1 MKRFLFILVLLPFA
15 LSLNMIVGT
24 KVADPFMFKS
34 NSGSGTAVEWRGFSR
49 DYMNLVKDIK
59 GAEFTYEYVEY
70 QNNNEILNAVNRGDV
85 DIGYCAITKTAEREA
100 TVDFTHKYFSTGF
113 RIMVPSKI
121 ESSKAIT
128 RLANKFFSNELF
140 WTSFIVLL
148 MMIAFFS
155 HLMWMSESY
164 LSHNQDFL
172 AFHEDYRNGIKD
184 AFWWVISVMQQKPTG
199 ISPTNKVSK
208 LFGTMVGLS
217 SILTISLITAV
228 TTVNLFNIN
237 NIQEISKFSDLSG
250 RSVGTANATTSHD
263 YLREFGYGINIKV
276 YPNIGD
282 TLKALDS
289 GELEAVVYD
298 QPILLNHILHEIR
311 QNGKTQYV
319 LVGDLF
325 ELQDYGIAVKN
336 DTLKEYLNTGILQAN
351 RNPRYFS
358 IYDSWFTPMEI

>member
-1 MKRFLFILVLLPFA
+1 
-15 LSLNMIVGT
+15 
-24 KVADPFMFKS
+24 
-34 NSGSGTAVEWRGFSR
+34 
-49 DYMNLVKDIK
+49 
-59 GAEFTYEYVEY
+59 
-70 QNNNEILNAVNRGDV
+70 
-85 DIGYCAITKTAEREA
+85 
-100 TVDFTHKYFSTGF
+100 
-113 RIMVPSKI
+113 
-121 ESSKAIT
+121 
-128 RLANKFFSNELF
+128 
-140 WTSFIVLL
+140 
-148 MMIAFFS
+148 
-155 HLMWMSESY
+155 
-164 LSHNQDFL
+164 
-172 AFHEDYRNGIKD
+172 
-184 AFWWVISVMQQKPTG
+184 
-199 ISPTNKVSK
+199 
-208 LFGTMVGLS
+208 LS